1 MKVSLK
7 WLKDYVAHQA
17 SPEVLSQKFLEH
29 AQEVAHTSPLT
40 NVKGL
45 RIGHVM
51 TCEKHPNADKL
62 SVTEVEYGEGLKTI
76 ICGAPNVAA
85 GQKVIVA
92 PVGVTLPG
100 GLTIETVTLKDIPS
114 EGMICSLEELGL
126 DKKFHGEEGIHV
138 LPEDAPVGEDPL
150 VYMALDDTVMELDL
164 TPNRADLLSM
174 LGVAYE
180 AAALLEAPLTTPQ
193 PEIQESI
200 VKNPVTIAS
209 NTAKC
214 PAYYGRVLD
223 AIEIKESP
231 WWMKSRLIAA
241 GIRPIN
247 NVVDITN
254 YVMLETGQPLHA
266 FDYGALG
273 SQEILVREAEEGE
286 TFKTLDGQM
295 RTLHEGDILIT
306 NGKTPVALGG
316 VMGGYDSEVEST
328 TTSLLLESARFD
340 PTSIRRTSRRLDL
353 RSESS
358 MRFERGVDPKKTRYA
373 LERASAL
380 LVQYANA
387 IVREGVAYV
396 DETEFNEHYIT
407 LSLERLNRVLG
418 TQLST
423 AEVSAILERLR
434 FTHEAGDTFNVLAP
448 SRRQDIQTEQDLIEE
463 VGRLYGYN
471 RLPST
476 LPKLNTLG
484 GLTPKQRRYR
494 QLKQRLNALGLHEA
508 ITYALV
514 KETALTRYT
523 FAPVDKTVRLQN
535 PLSEDRQA
543 LALSPL
549 NGLIDT
555 LRHHQTRQMADLA
568 FFELGKRYS
577 LDQEDDVLGMACSG
591 LLKTHWQNAIKVDY
605 YTLKGLV
612 ESVLEFY
619 GLKASFEA
627 AKHPHYHPYQCAL
640 IQVDGQTVGHL
651 GALHPSTAKEEDLK
665 AVYCAELNIS
675 VCETLRLSSTRY
687 KPISKT
693 PVITRDLALVV
704 PKTLSSQTI
713 TSLIETLPLEH
724 FIGVALFD
732 VYEGEPLQKDERSL
746 ALRLRFNH
754 PTKTLESETIDSAI
768 DTVLKA
774 LESQLKIRVRDL

>member
-7 WLKDYVAHQA
+7 WLKDYVAHQV
-17 SPEVLSQKFLEH
+17 SPEVLSQTFLEH
-29 AQEVAHTSPLT
+29 AQEVAHTSSLT
-40 NVKGL
+40 NIQGL
-45 RIGHVM
+45 KIGHVL

-62 SVTEVEYGEGLKTI
+62 SVTEVEYGDGLKTI

-100 GLTIETVTLKDIPS
+100 GLTIETVVLKDIPS

-138 LPEDAPVGEDPL
+138 LPEAAPIGDDPL
-150 VYMALDDTVMELDL
+150 VFMALDDTVMELDL

-193 PEIQESI
+193 PDIQESI

-209 NTAKC
+209 NTPKC

-266 FDYGALG
+266 FDYNALG
-273 SQEILVREAEEGE
+273 SQTILVREALKGE
-286 TFKTLDGQM
+286 TFKTLDGQTRM
-295 RTLHEGDILIT
+295 LHEGDILIT

-328 TTSLLLESARFD
+328 TTTILLESARFD

-358 MRFERGVDPKKTRYA
+358 MRFERGVDPQKTRYA

-387 IVREGVAYV
+387 TVREGVAYV
-396 DETEFNEHYIT
+396 DDTEMSERYVT

-418 TQLST
+418 TRLKR
-423 AEVSAILERLR
+423 ADVSAILERLR
-434 FTHEAGDTFNVLAP
+434 FTHEVGEPFKVLAP

-471 RLPST
+471 HLPST

-514 KETALTRYT
+514 KETDLARYT
-523 FAPVDKTVRLQN
+523 FASTDKTVRLQN

-549 NGLIDT
+549 NGLVDT

-568 FFELGKRYS
+568 FFELGKRYT
-577 LDQEDDVLGMACSG
+577 LDQEDDVLGIACSG
-591 LLKTHWQNAIKVDY
+591 LFKTHWQTPLNVDY

-612 ESVLEFY
+612 ESVLDFY
-619 GLKASFEA
+619 GLKATFEA
-627 AKHPHYHPYQCAL
+627 AKHPHYHPYQCAF
-640 IQVDGQTVGHL
+640 IHVDGQTVGHL
-651 GALHPSTAKEEDLK
+651 GVLHPNTAKEEDLK
-665 AVYCAELNIS
+665 AVYLAEVNIS
-675 VCETLRLSSTRY
+675 VCETLRLSSPSY
-687 KPISKT
+687 QPLSKT

-704 PKTLSSQTI
+704 PKTLPAETI
-713 TSLIETLPLEH
+713 TSLIESLTLDH
-724 FIGVALFD
+724 FIGVTLFD

-768 DTVLKA
+768 HTVLKA